1 MSGAD
6 DTTPVDDLLG
16 RAERERGAG
25 GRARAKVEEYQIIR
39 FVVSERPFAV
49 PIDAVERTE
58 RIPTITPVPRAP
70 AFVRGVASL
79 RGEIVCVVDLH
90 RLLAGVDAAPPQGA
104 RSLLVLQDDAGRRLA
119 VLSSS
124 LPDFERVRRDQTMRA
139 PAADVD
145 VYHGAIERDA
155 ELVGILDPAKLF
167 DHVEKLLGDGGA

>member
-1 MSGAD
+1 MSD
-6 DTTPVDDLLG
+6 PVDSPIDELLD
-16 RAERERGAG
+16 RAERERGG
-25 GRARAKVEEYQIIR
+25 GGGTRTAEEYQIIR
-39 FVVSERPFAV
+39 FVVSDRPFAV

-79 RGEIVCVVDLH
+79 RGGVVCVVDLH
-90 RLLAGVDAAPPQGA
+90 RLLVGEAAAEAPVP
-104 RSLLVLQDDAGRRLA
+104 RSLLILQDGAGRRLA

-145 VYHGAIERDA
+145 VYQGAIERDT
-155 ELVGILDPAKLF
+155 ELVGVLDPTKLF

>member
-1 MSGAD
+1 MSEAAD
-6 DTTPVDDLLG
+6 SPVDDLLA
-16 RAERERGAG
+16 RAERERGGG
-25 GRARAKVEEYQIIR
+25 GRARAAQEYQIIR
-39 FVVSERPFAV
+39 FVVNERPFAV

-79 RGEIVCVVDLH
+79 RGGIVCVVDLQ
-90 RLLAGVDAAPPQGA
+90 RLLTGGDAPTGQAP

-145 VYHGAIERDA
+145 VYHGAVERDT
-155 ELVGILDPAKLF
+155 ELVGILDPSKLF
-167 DHVEKLLGDGGA
+167 DHVEKLLGDGA